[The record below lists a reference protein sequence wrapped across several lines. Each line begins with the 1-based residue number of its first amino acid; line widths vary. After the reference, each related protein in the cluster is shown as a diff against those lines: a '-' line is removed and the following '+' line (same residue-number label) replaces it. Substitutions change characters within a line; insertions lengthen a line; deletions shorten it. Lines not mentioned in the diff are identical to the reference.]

1 MDIHMAHFDLSELDK
16 KEYNINFY
24 IDEYRLGEKT
34 NRIANFKIG
43 RNRQDLPEKAD
54 ERAAFIKSLNLDI
67 SKKAKYWTLNQMSIY
82 VTPENDS
89 TVTITMNCPLGSIN
103 KQVKIEAL
111 PQNKKPIYDFRTF
124 EIAPVTGKTQ
134 EIPLIIYNSY
144 FFDEKRNM
152 SRSCY
157 GNITAEMTEE
167 IFDRLPHYYVMG
179 ITLKEIEKQHKR

>member
-34 NRIANFKIG
+34 NRIVNFKIG

-54 ERAAFIKSLNLDI
+54 ERAAFIKFHNLDI

-89 TVTITMNCPLGSIN
+89 TVTLSMNCPLGTIS
-103 KQVKIEAL
+103 KKVKIETL
-111 PQNKKPIYDFRTF
+111 PQNKTPIYDFRTF
-124 EIAPVTGKTQ
+124 EIAPVTEKMQ

-144 FFDEKRNM
+144 FFDEKSNM

>member
-1 MDIHMAHFDLSELDK
+1 
-16 KEYNINFY
+16 
-24 IDEYRLGEKT
+24 
-34 NRIANFKIG
+34 
-43 RNRQDLPEKAD
+43 
-54 ERAAFIKSLNLDI
+54 
-67 SKKAKYWTLNQMSIY
+67 MSIY

-89 TVTITMNCPLGSIN
+89 TVTITMSCPLGSIN

-124 EIAPVTGKTQ
+124 EIAPVTEKTQ

-144 FFDEKRNM
+144 FFDEKHNM

-167 IFDRLPHYYVMG
+167 IFDKLPHYYVMG